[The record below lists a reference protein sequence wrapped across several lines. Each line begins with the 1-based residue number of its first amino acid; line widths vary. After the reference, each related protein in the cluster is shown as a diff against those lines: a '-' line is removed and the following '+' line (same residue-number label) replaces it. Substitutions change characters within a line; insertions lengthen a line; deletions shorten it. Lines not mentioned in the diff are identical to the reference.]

1 MSLSVKIRP
10 LTDLA
15 KNIKEIEDLCIK
27 QDLPVFI
34 TKKGSDYLTI
44 MSHDHYNNLIAK
56 IEQLTLQANL
66 YEKLIIVEGE
76 SRRSEM
82 LDFNEVMDKIDY
94 ELKEQIAN
102 DDSRKISG

>member
-15 KNIKEIEDLCIK
+15 KNIKEIENLCIK

-44 MSHDHYNNLIAK
+44 MSHEHYNNLIAK
-56 IEQLTLQANL
+56 LEQLTEQVSL
-66 YEKLIIVEGE
+66 YEKLLVAEGE
-76 SRRSEM
+76 SRRGEM
-82 LDFNEVMDKIDY
+82 LDFNEVMDKIDN

-102 DDSRKISG
+102 DDNRRVSG